1 MRDSVLFYRSFY
13 EAVKNLPADEFKR
26 SVQAIMEYG
35 LNEIEPE
42 TDGIERTVFLLT
54 KPQIDANNRRYENGS
69 KGGKPKSNQNVTK
82 EEPKPNQ
89 DETTP
94 EPKEKDKVKEKDK
107 DKDNKYN
114 VSSPTSGDRLAYPY
128 GDIIDYLNQRS
139 GTKYRSTSED
149 TRKHIRARM
158 NEGYT
163 VENFRTVIDKKVSEW
178 KGGDME
184 KFLRPST
191 LFGTKFESY
200 LNQAISAPKGSG
212 FSNFNQ
218 RDYDFDELE
227 RKLTG
232 G

>member
-69 KGGKPKSNQNVTK
+69 NGGKPKSNQNVTK
-82 EEPKPNQ
+82 EEPKHNQ
-89 DETTP
+89 DKTTP
-94 EPKEKDKVKEKDK
+94 EPKEKDKVKEKEK

-128 GDIIDYLNQRS
+128 GDIVDYLNQKAVPWS
-139 GTKYRSTSED
+139 GDVLTT
-149 TRKHIRARM
+149 
-158 NEGYT
+158 
-163 VENFRTVIDKKVSEW
+163 
-178 KGGDME
+178 
-184 KFLRPST
+184 
-191 LFGTKFESY
+191 
-200 LNQAISAPKGSG
+200 GSPAV
-212 FSNFNQ
+212 
-218 RDYDFDELE
+218 
-227 RKLTG
+227 
-232 G
+232 